1 MEELKE
7 QKDKI
12 RHQIVRIKRKLDE
25 LMERKNTLL
34 DEYNTLKAQF
44 MEIDRCLALVDGRCK
59 VIAPKPREKK
69 KVKMSARELFA
80 NLSPAERQ
88 ELINTLLDLDEKV
101 IS

>member
-1 MEELKE
+1 
-7 QKDKI
+7 
-12 RHQIVRIKRKLDE
+12 
-25 LMERKNTLL
+25 MERKNVLL

-59 VIAPKPREKK
+59 VITTKPRELKEKK
-69 KVKMSARELFA
+69 KPSAKELFA

-101 IS
+101 IQ